1 MGSLRDFL
9 IDVGRNAYG
18 LGENVASLGSAAIAE
33 PVAGYAAMFDPVN
46 GAQAIREGMT
56 YQPRTEAGR
65 MYQQGAAQAVG
76 RAVKPVM
83 PVIDT
88 WQKGVDIAGRY
99 SPTLGALMQ
108 TAPTALGV
116 ALGAKSTLQAG
127 RQASNTLGAMQ
138 ARMIA
143 NANAPRTLNTGFM
156 GQRGSVG
163 TQRPLTEFEQ
173 AHLIAQQNAALPV
186 SKGGLGLAPDNTAM
200 DRARAMGF
208 DVDNPVYHGTNA
220 DIDAFRNDLLGT
232 NTGASSAKKGHFF
245 AEKPFTSSQYAYTAS
260 KLNVDDLN
268 VIENLANDLIRKY
281 NSLRTLEDSDFKMP
295 YLNDLE
301 KGKEELALK
310 IQSIRDNKGGG
321 WLSREDNKKIDRI
334 NSILNQWDYLY
345 TEIMTKKRNYL
356 MDKYGDDWR
365 EITPKEGA
373 NVLPVFLNRGDIH
386 EYDFNN
392 STYREKKY
400 TDVLSDAITT
410 NKDSVLLRNTFDP
423 GGIGTQGYENISVI
437 FDPKNI
443 RSRFAAFDPMK
454 KESSNLLATSA
465 AIAPTATMAA
475 YLYNQ
480 ERNKGGKQ

>member
-1 MGSLRDFL
+1 MGELRNILKDL
-9 IDVGRNAYG
+9 YANTKG
-18 LGENVASLGSAAIAE
+18 LGENALMLGTSAIAE

-76 RAVKPVM
+76 KVVKPVM
-83 PVIDT
+83 PVVDT
-88 WQKGVDIAGRY
+88 WQRGVDIAGRY

-116 ALGAKSTLQAG
+116 ALGAKPTLQAG

-163 TQRPLTEFEQ
+163 TQRPLTEFEK

-186 SKGGLGLAPDNTAM
+186 SQGGLGLAPDNTAM

-208 DVDNPVYHGTNA
+208 DVDVYHGTGKDIGQFDLKIAA
-220 DIDAFRNDLLGT
+220 DKEGRSRGLGLGRGKIYT
-232 NTGASSAKKGHFF
+232 SNEDVASS
-245 AEKPFTSSQYAYTAS
+245 YAMA
-260 KLNVDDLN
+260 
-268 VIENLANDLIRKY
+268 APIRK
-281 NSLRTLEDSDFKMP
+281 L
-295 YLNDLE
+295 
-301 KGKEELALK
+301 GKE
-310 IQSIRDNKGGG
+310 S
-321 WLSREDNKKIDRI
+321 
-334 NSILNQWDYLY
+334 
-345 TEIMTKKRNYL
+345 
-356 MDKYGDDWR
+356 
-365 EITPKEGA
+365 
-373 NVLPVFLNRGDIH
+373 NVLPLKTSGKFLPEEDYYEMFEQLAGKPSYSSDLDMKTR
-386 EYDFNN
+386 
-392 STYREKKY
+392 
-400 TDVLSDAITT
+400 DAII
-410 NKDSVLLRNTFDP
+410 KKLDDKLKKE
-423 GGIGTQGYENISVI
+423 GYAGIMKLHYNEDGSIAEVGQTAI

-454 KESSNLLATSA
+454 KESSNLLAQFGA
-465 AIAPTATMAA
+465 LAPTATMAA

>member
-1 MGSLRDFL
+1 
-9 IDVGRNAYG
+9 
-18 LGENVASLGSAAIAE
+18 
-33 PVAGYAAMFDPVN
+33 
-46 GAQAIREGMT
+46 
-56 YQPRTEAGR
+56 

-116 ALGAKSTLQAG
+116 ALGAKQTLQAG
-127 RQASNTLGAMQ
+127 RQVSNTLGAMQ

-173 AHLIAQQNAALPV
+173 AHLIAQRNAALPV
-186 SKGGLGLAPDNTAM
+186 SQGGLGLAPDNTAM
-200 DRARAMGF
+200 DRARALGF
-208 DVDNPVYHGTNA
+208 DVDNPMYHGTGA
-220 DIDAFRNDLLGT
+220 DIKEFNNDFLGVNT
-232 NTGASSAKKGHFF
+232 NAPSAKKGHFF
-245 AEKPFTSSQYAYTAS
+245 AETPHTAGQYARS
-260 KLNVDDLN
+260 SSPVNVDDRLIIDKLTQQVIERFNGINGLPDDFKIKSLDDLKDYKN
-268 VIENLANDLIRKY
+268 VIEKMKKEVYEKKTGNWLNEKERNKIKRLEAMEAQWENVSLNAAIKQKEYLLNKYGDEYMLLTPRTGANIIPVLLRKDNPLIK
-281 NSLRTLEDSDFKMP
+281 DF
-295 YLNDLE
+295 E
-301 KGKEELALK
+301 GKTY
-310 IQSIRDNKGGG
+310 RDETY
-321 WLSREDNKKIDRI
+321 S
-334 NSILNQWDYLY
+334 S
-345 TEIMTKKRNYL
+345 L
-356 MDKYGDDWR
+356 MDK
-365 EITPKEGA
+365 
-373 NVLPVFLNRGDIH
+373 
-386 EYDFNN
+386 
-392 STYREKKY
+392 
-400 TDVLSDAITT
+400 AI
-410 NKDSVLLRNTFDP
+410 NGGFDSVEFRNTFDP
-423 GGIGTQGYENISVI
+423 GDVDLVRTPENINAI

-454 KESSNLLATSA
+454 KESSNILATSA